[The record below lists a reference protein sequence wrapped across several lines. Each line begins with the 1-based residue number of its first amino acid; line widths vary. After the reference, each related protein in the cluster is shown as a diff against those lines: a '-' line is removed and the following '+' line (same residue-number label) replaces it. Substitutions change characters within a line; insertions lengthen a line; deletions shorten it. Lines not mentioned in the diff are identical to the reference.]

1 MYIANRCMVV
11 SSRSWPAEFV
21 ALVIETAGQ
30 DSEEERYKLYKV
42 FGGVQVL

>member
-21 ALVIETAGQ
+21 ALVTETAGQ
-30 DSEEERYKLYKV
+30 GSEEER
-42 FGGVQVL
+42 

>member
-21 ALVIETAGQ
+21 VLVIETAGQ
-30 DSEEERYKLYKV
+30 DSKEKRYKLYEL
-42 FGGVQVL
+42 FGGVDVL

>member
-30 DSEEERYKLYKV
+30 DSEEERYKLYKM